1 MIVAAHD
8 AVTALH
14 DGPSLL
20 ESSRVREKSL
30 CLDQSQ
36 GINMPLEQGGIPLD
50 LDQVS
55 CEKAPSMNFMI
66 TRGKHPRYV
75 PVEHKYIYIA

>member
-1 MIVAAHD
+1 MMVAAHN

-20 ESSRVREKSL
+20 SSQVRDKSL
-30 CLDQSQ
+30 CLDQAQ
-36 GINMPLEQGGIPLD
+36 GINMPLEQGGIPLH

-55 CEKAPSMNFMI
+55 CEKHLP
-66 TRGKHPRYV
+66 
-75 PVEHKYIYIA
+75 

>member
-20 ESSRVREKSL
+20 ESSQVREKSL

-36 GINMPLEQGGIPLD
+36 GINMPWN
-50 LDQVS
+50 
-55 CEKAPSMNFMI
+55 K
-66 TRGKHPRYV
+66 
-75 PVEHKYIYIA
+75 VEFL

>member
-1 MIVAAHD
+1 MTVAAQN

-20 ESSRVREKSL
+20 ESSQVREKSL
-30 CLDQSQ
+30 CLDQAQ

-55 CEKAPSMNFMI
+55 CEKHLP
-66 TRGKHPRYV
+66 
-75 PVEHKYIYIA
+75 